1 MNQNLR
7 RRNLRARRGAGIIGG
22 RNRRA
27 NLAGVFGPSL
37 VAAGV
42 RPPVRS
48 APGMNRRQ
56 NRTADRAGI
65 PRRPRPTPS
74 GRRSRA
80 AGGPK
85 TGGGRNTPQAPRIG
99 ALRRLGQRVANVGRR
114 AIASIGGLRR
124 GTRR

>member
-1 MNQNLR
+1 MNQRIR
-7 RRNLRARRGAGIIGG
+7 RRNLRARQGAGILGG

-27 NLAGVFGPSL
+27 NLAGVFGPQL

-42 RPPVRS
+42 RPQVRS

-56 NRTADRAGI
+56 NRTARAGGAAV
-65 PRRPRPTPS
+65 RNRPTPS
-74 GRRSRA
+74 GRRGRQ
-80 AGGPK
+80 AGGTK
-85 TGGGRNTPQAPRIG
+85 SGGGRNTPQAPRIG